1 MPPSSVA
8 DSESWTFREIFQQP
22 VLWPTTLERV
32 RTASTRLDPDRL
44 LSGRILLT
52 GAGTSAYAA
61 TAIAAARPGSLA
73 VPTTDLL
80 IDAERHLAGMDAVI
94 SLARS
99 GQSPESA
106 AAVEQIRRLRP
117 GIFQLAI
124 TCNPESPLT
133 RSPLDGV
140 ILLDPRTNDQSLVM
154 TSSFSNLVLAGLAL
168 FQPRAVESAVAACGP
183 VAERLLPIIDRDCR
197 AAAVQAQ
204 DRIAILASSPLAG
217 WAMEARLKAMEM
229 TAGAFPVMAETYLGL
244 RHGPLSFLRP
254 DTLLLCLLSSDPR
267 RRLYEQDLLRELR
280 AKKTGYLIGI
290 ADPADAGDLFDAIIP
305 AVAPHLP
312 DALRTPFEIIIP
324 QLFGYHL
331 SLAKGLNPDN
341 PSPSGMINRVV
352 QGVVIHPAGA

>member
-1 MPPSSVA
+1 MPLSSA
-8 DSESWTFREIFQQP
+8 TDSESWTFQEIFQQP
-22 VLWPTTLERV
+22 LLWPTTLERV
-32 RTASTRLDPDRL
+32 KSVSARLDLDRRF
-44 LSGRILLT
+44 SGHVLLT

-61 TAIAAARPGSLA
+61 AAVAAARPGSLA

-80 IDAERHLAGMDAVI
+80 VDMERHLAGVDAVI

-106 AAVEQIRRLRP
+106 AVVEQIRQLRP
-117 GIFQLAI
+117 QIFQLAI

-140 ILLDPRTNDQSLVM
+140 VLLDPRTNDRSLVM

-168 FQPRAVESAVAACGP
+168 FQPMDSAVAASALA
-183 VAERLLPIIDRDCR
+183 AEKLLPVIDHDCR
-197 AAAVQAQ
+197 AMAGLAR
-204 DRIAILASSPLAG
+204 DRIAVLASSPLAG

-254 DTLLLCLLSSDPR
+254 DTLLICLLSGDPR
-267 RRLYEQDLLRELR
+267 RRLYEQDLLHELR
-280 AKKTGYLIGI
+280 AKRAGHLVGI
-290 ADPADAGDLFDAIIP
+290 ADPADAGDLFDTVIP
-305 AVAPHLP
+305 AIAPHLP

-341 PSPSGMINRVV
+341 PSPGGMINRVV
-352 QGVVIHPAGA
+352 KGVVIHPAGA

>member
-1 MPPSSVA
+1 MPLSSVT

-22 VLWPTTLERV
+22 TLWPTTLERV
-32 RTASTRLDPDRL
+32 KSASARLDFGRL
-44 LSGRILLT
+44 LSGRVLLT
-52 GAGTSAYAA
+52 GAGSSAYAA
-61 TAIAAARPGSLA
+61 AAVAAARPGSLA

-80 IDAERHLAGMDAVI
+80 IDMERHLAGVDAVI

-106 AAVEQIRRLRP
+106 AVVELVRRLRP
-117 GIFQLAI
+117 RIFQLAI

-133 RSPLDGV
+133 QSPLDGI
-140 ILLDPRTNDQSLVM
+140 ILLDPRANDQSLVM

-168 FQPRAVESAVAACGP
+168 FQPMDSAVTASAPAA
-183 VAERLLPIIDRDCR
+183 EKLLPIIDRDCR
-197 AAAVQAQ
+197 AMAGLAR
-204 DRIAILASSPLAG
+204 DRIAVLASSPLAG
-217 WAMEARLKAMEM
+217 WALEARLKAMEM

-254 DTLLLCLLSSDPR
+254 DTLLICLLSSDPR
-267 RRLYEQDLLRELR
+267 RRLYEQDLLHQLR
-280 AKKTGYLIGI
+280 AKQAGHLVGVG
-290 ADPADAGDLFDAIIP
+290 DPADAGDLFDTIIP
-305 AVAPHLP
+305 AIAPNLP

-341 PSPSGMINRVV
+341 PSPGGMINRVV
-352 QGVVIHPAGA
+352 KGVVIHPAGA